1 MKEVNFGKNATLPSW
16 TLLQHICPHFWAWL
30 LLYSAITPKSED
42 KYVVKVFNWSE
53 FHLSEMTLLQNPYFS
68 NIEISLFFEQ
78 ICILMFN
85 FIWIFL
91 IQIAFIYILQ
101 FNYSVD
107 IFLDMFLVMDERYH
121 FGWIIH
127 VCLIFISLGEITVC
141 FFSNIGGQQLRL
153 INNLILPTELTLLP
167 NSPGISKLQQQ
178 LQEQDNI
185 HPIIMINNMLM
196 PNNIAH
202 PR

>member
-1 MKEVNFGKNATLPSW
+1 MVRIDLEVVKEWVTKIQSYFFPTLYTPTPGL
-16 TLLQHICPHFWAWL
+16 TLIHFREIWDGFCNKVISDRFDQLNTFPTYFPHFWTWL
-30 LLYSAITPKSED
+30 LNTIAITPKSED

-141 FFSNIGGQQLRL
+141 FF
-153 INNLILPTELTLLP
+153 
-167 NSPGISKLQQQ
+167 
-178 LQEQDNI
+178 
-185 HPIIMINNMLM
+185 
-196 PNNIAH
+196 
-202 PR
+202 

>member
-1 MKEVNFGKNATLPSW
+1 MDFVTKSFRKDETLTSW
-16 TLLQHICPHFWAWL
+16 PLLQHIFPHFWAWL
-30 LLYSAITPKSED
+30 LLYSAITPKIEN
-42 KYVVKVFNWSE
+42 KYVLKVFNWSE

-107 IFLDMFLVMDERYH
+107 IFLDMFLLTDERYH

-141 FFSNIGGQQLRL
+141 FF
-153 INNLILPTELTLLP
+153 LILVDS
-167 NSPGISKLQQQ
+167 NC
-178 LQEQDNI
+178 D
-185 HPIIMINNMLM
+185 
-196 PNNIAH
+196 
-202 PR
+202 

>member
-1 MKEVNFGKNATLPSW
+1 MDFVTSHFGK
-16 TLLQHICPHFWAWL
+16 I
-30 LLYSAITPKSED
+30 LYSAITPKSED

-91 IQIAFIYILQ
+91 IQIAFIYMLQ